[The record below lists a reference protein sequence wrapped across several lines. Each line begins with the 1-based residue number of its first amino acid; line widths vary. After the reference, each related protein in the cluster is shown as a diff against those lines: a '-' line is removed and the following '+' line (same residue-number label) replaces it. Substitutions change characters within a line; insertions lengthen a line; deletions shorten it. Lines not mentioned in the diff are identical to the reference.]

1 MPAPRP
7 TKATEETIKLILD
20 NLREGR
26 GRIETCKMAGIDHD
40 TFMNWMRAKSDF
52 SEAVK
57 KAEADGL
64 LAMRESALRS
74 IQKAHEQRDQWQAA
88 AWLLER
94 KFADE
99 FAKREPNANPDVN
112 ININVRYEDA
122 DTDD

>member
-1 MPAPRP
+1 MAGRP
-7 TKATEETIKLILD
+7 SKATEDTVKAILD
-20 NLREGR
+20 ALRDGK
-26 GRIETCKMAGIDHD
+26 GRIEACKIGGIAYNSFLSWLDD
-40 TFMNWMRAKSDF
+40 KPDF
-52 SEAVK
+52 LQSVK
-57 KAEADGL
+57 NAEAEGL

-122 DTDD
+122 DQND

>member
-1 MPAPRP
+1 MAGRP
-7 TKATEETIKLILD
+7 SKATEDTIKAILD
-20 NLREGR
+20 TLRDGK
-26 GRIETCKMAGIDHD
+26 GRIEACKVGGISHE
-40 TFMNWMRAKSDF
+40 TFMRWLEKVDF
-52 SEAVK
+52 ADAVK